1 MNIRVRFAPS
11 PTGYLHVGGTRTA
24 LFNWLY
30 ARHEGGKFLLRI
42 EDTDKAR
49 STDEHRQV
57 ILDGLSW
64 LGLDWDEELVFQGA
78 RVKRHQEIAD
88 RLLTEGKAYLD
99 EGAIRFRVPPGEI
112 AWEDAVHGRISF
124 QGADI
129 KDFIILRSDRTPIYN
144 LAVVV
149 DDLDMRITHVLRG
162 DDHISNTP
170 KQIALYQALDAPLP
184 VFGHVPMI
192 NGPDG
197 KKLSKRH
204 GATAVGDY
212 QHMGILPAA
221 MRNFLALLGWSP
233 GGDREIMTLDEMI
246 QLFSFAGIQ
255 QKAAIFDMTKL
266 EWMNGQ
272 YLSMTPAEQLLPL
285 VAPQLETLGVNG
297 NKEAVLKAIAAV
309 KTRSRTTLDVA
320 RQVAARLLPPRRAAP
335 RPALGVPLGLLPRP
349 QVAHVLL
356 EEPQRLSTPGRLHQV
371 VPHLVQLAC
380 PHLLAVVPLRQAD
393 RQQRERRRGNLDP
406 RHVDELRADPEHLA
420 GHVRGPDGAL
430 PRALI
435 LIDQHVERVD
445 HGAQPPHHRGVP
457 ILLGLV
463 QHVGDVGRQR
473 GARQHPQPTV
483 AHLGQVHDVGSD
495 GDGARGERRV
505 GPADRGPGGPHGVGR
520 RRARH
525 RPSQPAARP
534 PAPAAAAERRQLG
547 RLRPGG
553 RNDRDQALRPVDP
566 ARPAERH

>member
-11 PTGYLHVGGTRTA
+11 PTGYLHVGGARTA

-49 STDEHRQV
+49 STDEHTQV
-57 ILDGLSW
+57 ILDGLTW

-88 RLLTEGKAYLD
+88 RLLAEGKAYMD

-112 AWEDAVHGRISF
+112 AWEDAVHGPISF

-129 KDFIILRSDRTPIYN
+129 KDFIVLRTDRTPIYN

-170 KQIALYQALDAPLP
+170 KQIALYQALGAPLP

-204 GATAVGDY
+204 GATAIGDY
-212 QHMGILPAA
+212 QHLGILPAA

-246 QLFSFAGIQ
+246 RLFSFEGIQ
-255 QKAAIFDMTKL
+255 QKSAIFDMTKL

-272 YLSMTPAEQLLPL
+272 YLSAAAADELYPF
-285 VAPQLETLGVNG
+285 VAPQLERLGLNG
-297 NKEAVLKAIAAV
+297 NKDAVLKAIAAV
-309 KTRSRTTLDVA
+309 KTRSRTTIDVA
-320 RQVAARLLPPRRAAP
+320 RQVAVRLDPQYVELDDKAKKEIAKDPAAYRQALIDSGIALRSAEWTPPVIEVTLRSLAESK
-335 RPALGVPLGLLPRP
+335 GVPAGKVFQPIRIALTGGTVSEPVNELLYVVGKDAALKR
-349 QVAHVLL
+349 L
-356 EEPQRLSTPGRLHQV
+356 E
-371 VPHLVQLAC
+371 A
-380 PHLLAVVPLRQAD
+380 A
-393 RQQRERRRGNLDP
+393 
-406 RHVDELRADPEHLA
+406 
-420 GHVRGPDGAL
+420 
-430 PRALI
+430 
-435 LIDQHVERVD
+435 
-445 HGAQPPHHRGVP
+445 
-457 ILLGLV
+457 
-463 QHVGDVGRQR
+463 
-473 GARQHPQPTV
+473 
-483 AHLGQVHDVGSD
+483 
-495 GDGARGERRV
+495 ARGT
-505 GPADRGPGGPHGVGR
+505 
-520 RRARH
+520 
-525 RPSQPAARP
+525 
-534 PAPAAAAERRQLG
+534 
-547 RLRPGG
+547 
-553 RNDRDQALRPVDP
+553 
-566 ARPAERH
+566 

>member
-1 MNIRVRFAPS
+1 MTVRVRFAPS
-11 PTGYLHVGGTRTA
+11 PTGYLHVGGARTA

-49 STDEHRQV
+49 STDEHTQV

-88 RLLTEGKAYLD
+88 RLLAEGKAYME

-184 VFGHVPMI
+184 AFGHVPMI

-204 GATAVGDY
+204 GAEAVGDY
-212 QHMGILPAA
+212 QHMGILPVA

-233 GGDREIMTLDEMI
+233 GGDREIMTLEEMI

-272 YLSMTPAEQLLPL
+272 YLSMTPAEELYPL
-285 VAPQLETLGVNG
+285 VAPQLAQLGVNG

-309 KTRSRTTLDVA
+309 KTRSRTTLDVGK
-320 RQVAARLLPPRRAAP
+320 QVAVRLDAKHVEFDDKAKKEISKDPAAYKES
-335 RPALGVPLGLLPRP
+335 
-349 QVAHVLL
+349 L
-356 EEPQRLSTPGRLHQV
+356 EAS
-371 VPHLVQLAC
+371 
-380 PHLLAVVPLRQAD
+380 LAVLKAAD
-393 RQQRERRRGNLDP
+393 WRPEALERT
-406 RHVDELRADPEHLA
+406 LRALA
-420 GHVRGPDGAL
+420 EQQGVAAGKIFQPIRIALTGGTVSEPVNELLYVVGKEAALERLGAAI
-430 PRALI
+430 R
-435 LIDQHVERVD
+435 R
-445 HGAQPPHHRGVP
+445 
-457 ILLGLV
+457 
-463 QHVGDVGRQR
+463 
-473 GARQHPQPTV
+473 
-483 AHLGQVHDVGSD
+483 HD
-495 GDGARGERRV
+495 AT
-505 GPADRGPGGPHGVGR
+505 
-520 RRARH
+520 
-525 RPSQPAARP
+525 
-534 PAPAAAAERRQLG
+534 L
-547 RLRPGG
+547 
-553 RNDRDQALRPVDP
+553 
-566 ARPAERH
+566 